1 MSHRSFKDRIYP
13 QFARIGQAL
22 ASDRRL
28 EILDLLAQGPRNVE
42 ALAEEAEMSVA
53 NVSQHLQILRAARL
67 VEAHREGT
75 KVVYRLAGDDVL
87 RLWLTLRSAAE
98 SRLAEVGEITRES
111 LRHRDGAKL
120 VPRDELE
127 RLLEERKAYL
137 IDVRPIRE
145 YEAGHLPGAVP
156 MPIEE
161 LANRLAE
168 IPRDRPVVAD
178 CRGEYCLFADDAVA
192 LLKQRGFD
200 AYRLEGG
207 WPEWRVE
214 GRPTVA

>member
-1 MSHRSFKDRIYP
+1 MSHRSFKDRIYS
-13 QFARIGQAL
+13 QFARIGRAL
-22 ASDRRL
+22 ASERRL

-87 RLWLTLRSAAE
+87 RLWLALRSAAE

-111 LRHRDGAKL
+111 FRDRDAEKS

-161 LANRLAE
+161 LAHRLEE
-168 IPRDRPVVAD
+168 IPRDRPVVAY

-192 LLKQRGFD
+192 LLRQRGFD
-200 AYRLEGG
+200 AFRLEGG

-214 GRPTVA
+214 GRPTAA

>member
-1 MSHRSFKDRIYP
+1 MSHRSFKDRIYA

-87 RLWLTLRSAAE
+87 RLWLTLRSAAG

-111 LRHRDGAKL
+111 LRDRDGEKL

-161 LANRLAE
+161 LAHRLEE
-168 IPRDRPVVAD
+168 IPRDRPVVAY

-192 LLKQRGFD
+192 LLRQRGFD
-200 AYRLEGG
+200 AFRLEGG

-214 GRPTVA
+214 GRPTAA